1 MMTYERPVVLESGE
15 LFEGVYTES
24 GGEEPTIT
32 ANVIWTNQNS
42 GSHSDLSV
50 YVSCGS
56 VEGEYIRVTVTWH
69 GNGNMSEPGGYS
81 GPYTSVDFS
90 DGSVTFVREG
100 HFNSGEN
107 FEFGFNNVV
116 FDSCGDPDDRDGEHF
131 GSYYASG
138 SHCGEYAGEFSVDYE
153 CHA

>member
-1 MMTYERPVVLESGE
+1 MKTYERPIVLESGE

-24 GGEEPTIT
+24 GGQEPTID
-32 ANVIWTNQNS
+32 ANVVWTNQNS

-50 YVSCGS
+50 YVTCGS
-56 VEGEYIRVTVTWH
+56 VAGEYIRVTVTWH
-69 GNGNMSEPGGYS
+69 GNGDMAEPGGYS

-100 HFNSGEN
+100 HFNAGES

-116 FDSCGDPDDRDGEHF
+116 FSECGDPDERDGEHI

-138 SHCGEYAGEFSVDYE
+138 SHCGEYAGEFSVDFE